1 MQGLLGMEAVRETAA
16 RGNSAQRELGRPTDT
31 RTDKQTGRRPG
42 QLHRRGSYLLLPP
55 VLLLAVGL
63 LSSCEESS
71 GSGPVVKEKPEEE
84 AAIRMML
91 VQNTG
96 DPPLPGIVPEL
107 EKQTGKRLEL
117 SWVPENLYSDQM
129 VSALANGVLP
139 EVLSVKAVDLKHP
152 SVVNAVRSGG
162 FWEIGPYLSRF
173 PLLSRHLDPLILQ
186 NGSYF
191 GRVYGLYWE
200 RPVSRQGIQYRK
212 DWLERLGLAEP
223 RTVEELYT
231 VLRAFTFD
239 DPDGNGRQDT
249 YGLVDR
255 NDLVYGAF
263 RNLAVYLGAPNGWA
277 LAKGELVP
285 DFYTEAYRDAMKFM
299 KRLYAEGILN
309 PDFTV
314 TSKSQQEER
323 FIRGEAG
330 MMITNILSSGN
341 QDKMA
346 KLNPKAVIGIQNR
359 IYGPLGD
366 RVWGGPGFGGLF
378 LFPKSSVKTEKEL
391 LDILDFF
398 EKTMAP
404 EIHNL
409 LSFGILNKHYTLLE
423 NGRVKIWPDTKTMRE
438 REVEPYTTALRL
450 IQLPYLSQDK
460 LSVSQEQINA
470 MTEDNKTIAVADP
483 TTALV
488 SQTQAERGS
497 ELGEIITNATYLYIL
512 DQLDD
517 AGFERE
523 RERWSEAGGARVIR
537 ELNESYKESEQRRQQ
552 APG

>member
-1 MQGLLGMEAVRETAA
+1 MRLRRLHKMVPPQVPERACGAA
-16 RGNSAQRELGRPTDT
+16 KRI
-31 RTDKQTGRRPG
+31 TGRWTEGLTGPR
-42 QLHRRGSYLLLPP
+42 LVLIP
-55 VLLLAVGL
+55 VLLSAVWM
-63 LSSCEESS
+63 LSSCEKAS
-71 GSGPVVKEKPEEE
+71 SGPVATDKPQEE
-84 AAIRMML
+84 AVIRMML

-96 DPPLPGIVPEL
+96 DPPLPGIMPKL
-107 EKQTGKRLEL
+107 EKQTGKRL
-117 SWVPENLYSDQM
+117 SITWVPENLYSDQM
-129 VSALANGVLP
+129 VSALANGILP
-139 EVLSVKAVDLKHP
+139 EVLSVKSVDLKHP

-162 FWEIGPYLSRF
+162 FWEIGTYLSRF
-173 PLLSRHLDPLILQ
+173 PLLTRYLDPAVLH

-223 RTVEELYT
+223 RTVEELYR

-239 DPDGNGRQDT
+239 DPDGNGKQDT

-277 LAKGELVP
+277 LQQEGLVP
-285 DFYTEAYRDAMKFM
+285 DFYTEAYRDAMKWM
-299 KRLYAEGILN
+299 QKLYNEGILN

-323 FIRGEAG
+323 FVRGEAG
-330 MMITNILSSGN
+330 MMITNILSSGS
-341 QDKMA
+341 QDKMS

-359 IYGPLGD
+359 IAGPQGD

-378 LFPKSSVKTEKEL
+378 LIPKSRVKTETQL

-398 EKTMAP
+398 EKTMTA
-404 EIHNL
+404 EVHNL
-409 LSFGILNKHYTLLE
+409 LSYGILNKHYTLLD

-450 IQLPYLSQDK
+450 TQIPYLSQDK

-470 MTEDNKTIAVADP
+470 MTADNQTIAVADP
-483 TTALV
+483 TTALI
-488 SQTQAERGS
+488 SQMQAERGS
-497 ELGEIITNATYLYIL
+497 ELGEIITNATYMYIL
-512 DQLDD
+512 GQLDD
-517 AGFERE
+517 AGFDRE
-523 RERWSEAGGARVIR
+523 RERWKAAGGAQVIR
-537 ELNESYKESEQRRQQ
+537 ELNESYKESERRKQ
-552 APG
+552 

>member
-1 MQGLLGMEAVRETAA
+1 MRLLQKAVPAQVPEHAHDAADRVTEGWMLLLKGPRLVLIPVILSAMWLLASCQDSSSGPTPTDKPAEEAV
-16 RGNSAQRELGRPTDT
+16 
-31 RTDKQTGRRPG
+31 
-42 QLHRRGSYLLLPP
+42 
-55 VLLLAVGL
+55 
-63 LSSCEESS
+63 
-71 GSGPVVKEKPEEE
+71 
-84 AAIRMML
+84 IRMML

-107 EKQTGKRLEL
+107 EKQTGKRLGL
-117 SWVPENLYSDQM
+117 TWVPENLYSDQM
-129 VSALANGVLP
+129 VSALANGILP

-152 SVVNAVRSGG
+152 SVVNAIRAGG

-173 PLLSRHLDPLILQ
+173 PLLTRYLDPEVLH

-223 RTVEELYT
+223 RTVEELYR

-239 DPDGNGRQDT
+239 DPDGNGKQDT
-249 YGLVDR
+249 YGLMDR

-277 LAKGELVP
+277 LQKEGLVP

-299 KRLYAEGILN
+299 KTLYHEGILN

-323 FIRGEAG
+323 FVRGEAG
-330 MMITNILSSGN
+330 MMITNILSSGT
-341 QDKMA
+341 QDKMS

-359 IYGPLGD
+359 ISGPQGD

-391 LDILDFF
+391 LGILDFF
-398 EKTMAP
+398 EKTLAP
-404 EIHNL
+404 EVHNL

-450 IQLPYLSQDK
+450 MQIPYLSQDK
-460 LSVSQEQINA
+460 LSVAQEQINA

-483 TTALV
+483 ATALI
-488 SQTQAERGS
+488 SQMQAERGN

-512 DQLDD
+512 GQLDD
-517 AGFERE
+517 AGFDRE
-523 RERWSEAGGARVIR
+523 RERWKEAGGAQVIR
-537 ELNESYKESEQRRQQ
+537 ELNESYKESERRKH
-552 APG
+552 